1 MDRIHNILN
10 DIDHTLKT
18 SALVNIQ
25 SGDVVKNINTVCKHF
40 GSQGV
45 VEMVDKLPDEI
56 GYVVS
61 YRTTNAGKTWEP
73 GQILKKTADQ
83 LQKVGDDTDLGTDY
97 PVDIEMTSRSEDD
110 NMEEYKNEF
119 LEMSIGSIRAI
130 VQHAQNIID
139 SLDNPV
145 VKNNLTESWLQG
157 KIAITED
164 YMRTIHDFI
173 MFVVDDDDT
182 SEGAD
187 RPGLWEN
194 IRNKRKKE
202 GKKYRPAK
210 RGDKDRPDPKQWKK
224 LTE

>member
-1 MDRIHNILN
+1 
-10 DIDHTLKT
+10 
-18 SALVNIQ
+18 
-25 SGDVVKNINTVCKHF
+25 
-40 GSQGV
+40 
-45 VEMVDKLPDEI
+45 
-56 GYVVS
+56 
-61 YRTTNAGKTWEP
+61 
-73 GQILKKTADQ
+73 
-83 LQKVGDDTDLGTDY
+83 
-97 PVDIEMTSRSEDD
+97 MTSRSEHD
-110 NMEEYKNEF
+110 NIEEYKNEF

-173 MFVVDDDDT
+173 MFVVDNDDT

>member
-1 MDRIHNILN
+1 MDRIHSILN
-10 DIDHTLKT
+10 DIDFSLKISST
-18 SALVNIQ
+18 IKFQL
-25 SGDVVKNINTVCKHF
+25 GDVVKNINSSCKHF

-45 VEMVDKLPDEI
+45 IETIDKLPDEI

-61 YRTTNAGKTWEP
+61 YRTTNSGKTWEP

-83 LQKVGDDTDLGTDY
+83 LQKIEDDTDLGTDY
-97 PVDIEMTSRSEDD
+97 PVDIEMTSRSEEEI
-110 NMEEYKNEF
+110 EEYKHEF
-119 LEMSIGSIRAI
+119 LEMNIGSIRAI

-139 SLDNPV
+139 SLDNPS

-164 YMRTIHDFI
+164 YMRTIHDFV
-173 MFVVDDDDT
+173 MFVLEDDDT
-182 SEGAD
+182 SEGAK

-202 GKKYRPAK
+202 GKNYRPAK
-210 RGDKDRPDPKQWKK
+210 PGDKDRPDPKQWKR
-224 LTE
+224 LTK

>member
-10 DIDHTLKT
+10 DINHTLKT
-18 SALVNIQ
+18 SGLAKIQ
-25 SGDVVKNINTVCKHF
+25 SGDIVKNINTACKHF

-45 VEMVDKLPDEI
+45 VEMVDKLPDEM
-56 GYVVS
+56 GYIVS
-61 YRTTNAGKTWEP
+61 YRTTNTGNTWEP
-73 GQILKKTADQ
+73 GQVLKKTADQ
-83 LQKVGDDTDLGTDY
+83 LQKVGDDTDLDTDH
-97 PVDIEMTSRSEDD
+97 PVDVEMTSRSEED
-110 NMEEYKNEF
+110 MEEYKHEF
-119 LEMSIGSIRAI
+119 LEMNIGSMRAI
-130 VQHAQNIID
+130 IQHAQSIID

-164 YMRTIHDFI
+164 YMRTIHDFV
-173 MFVVDDDDT
+173 MFVVEDDDT
-182 SEGAD
+182 SEGAN

-210 RGDKDRPDPKQWKK
+210 PGDKDRPNPDQWKK
-224 LTE
+224 LTK